1 MSDSNKTAPVKR
13 TTIIVRNMEKSLAF
27 YRDLLGMDV
36 FYEGHIGNPG
46 ASELM
51 GMTMSGL
58 HMVVMSADG
67 AETGMVG
74 LMELKDVDPPLASTE
89 WSTTAKTG
97 ETILVIPT
105 ENMKELYERM
115 VAEGHTVA
123 TPPTKM
129 EVPNR
134 PEIHEMMARD
144 PDGVIVNLTQRGP
157 LR

>member
-1 MSDSNKTAPVKR
+1 MTENMTAPSKR
-13 TTIIVRNMEKSLAF
+13 TTIIVRDIEKSVTF

-51 GMTMSGL
+51 GMKISGL
-58 HMVVMSADG
+58 KMVVLNVDG
-67 AETGMVG
+67 AETGMIG
-74 LMELKDVDPPLASTE
+74 LMELLDADPPLEETD
-89 WSTTAKTG
+89 WSAQVKAG

-105 ENMKELYERM
+105 ENMKALHERM
-115 VAEGHTVA
+115 VEQGYTVA